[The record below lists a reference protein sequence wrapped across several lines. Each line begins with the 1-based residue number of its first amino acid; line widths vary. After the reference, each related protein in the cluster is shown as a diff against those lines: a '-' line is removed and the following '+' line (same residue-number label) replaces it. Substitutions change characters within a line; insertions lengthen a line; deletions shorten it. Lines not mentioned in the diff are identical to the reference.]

1 MSDEKIQEAYERFD
15 DFEKQL
21 LGVKEV
27 TWTPD
32 EEITSKIHYDILS
45 ENFGEEEVQK
55 TLETNGIEIKYLSN
69 HDTFLKIFEML
80 KQ

>member
-1 MSDEKIQEAYERFD
+1 MSDEKIQEGYQRFN

-21 LGVKEV
+21 LGVTEV

-32 EEITSKIHYDILS
+32 GEINSKIHFDILS
-45 ENFGEEEVQK
+45 ENFGEEKVKE
-55 TLETNGIEIKYLSN
+55 TLNSEGIEIKYLSN